1 MTTDPLGLITDVN
14 QQMTTL
20 TGCAREDLI
29 GTPFKNYFTDPQRAE
44 EGIKLALQNE
54 RVTDYKLTAL
64 AKDGRMT
71 LVSYNASIFR
81 DAAVT
86 HSLDVN
92 GPFPELLDRFRES
105 YFSFLP
111 QTLRQNPGRVM
122 PGMPEVLAAL
132 QVTPGAHL
140 GLATGNFSLSAR
152 LKLEYYGLQRFFQTG
167 GFGEDSDE
175 RAVAALASD
184 AGPHSTFVIGDT
196 PLDVAAALANGV
208 VAVGVATGTF
218 SAEALREAGAGL
230 VFPDFSRWQDVM
242 AALLG

>member
-1 MTTDPLGLITDVN
+1 LARLYLFDIDN
-14 QQMTTL
+14 TL
-20 TGCAREDLI
+20 LNSGGA
-29 GTPFKNYFTDPQRAE
+29 G
-44 EGIKLALQNE
+44 
-54 RVTDYKLTAL
+54 
-64 AKDGRMT
+64 AKAMT
-71 LVSYNASIFR
+71 LAFEEIFGVADAFAGIEYTGRSDIAIFR
-81 DAAVT
+81 DAALA
-86 HSLDVN
+86 HSLDTN
-92 GPFPELLDRFRES
+92 GQFPELLARFRDA
-105 YFSFLP
+105 YFRVLP

-122 PGMPEVLAAL
+122 PGMPQVLTAL
-132 QVTPGAHL
+132 EATPGAHV

-152 LKLEYYGLQRFFQTG
+152 LKLEYYGLERFFQAG

-175 RAVAALASD
+175 RAEIVARAIERVAALAAD

-218 SAEALREAGAGL
+218 SVDALREAGAGL

>member
-1 MTTDPLGLITDVN
+1 LARLYLFDIDN
-14 QQMTTL
+14 TL
-20 TGCAREDLI
+20 LNSGGA
-29 GTPFKNYFTDPQRAE
+29 G
-44 EGIKLALQNE
+44 
-54 RVTDYKLTAL
+54 
-64 AKDGRMT
+64 AKAMT
-71 LVSYNASIFR
+71 LAFEEIFGVADAFAGIEYTGRSDIAIFR
-81 DAAVT
+81 DAAIT

-132 QVTPGAHL
+132 QFTPGAHL

-175 RAVAALASD
+175 RAEIVARAIERVAALAAD
-184 AGPHSTFVIGDT
+184 AGPHDTYVIGDT
-196 PLDVAAALANGV
+196 PLDVAAALANGA

-218 SAEALREAGAGL
+218 SFDALKEAGAGL

>member
-1 MTTDPLGLITDVN
+1 MARLYLFDIDN
-14 QQMTTL
+14 TL
-20 TGCAREDLI
+20 LNSGGA
-29 GTPFKNYFTDPQRAE
+29 G
-44 EGIKLALQNE
+44 
-54 RVTDYKLTAL
+54 
-64 AKDGRMT
+64 AKAMT
-71 LVSYNASIFR
+71 LAFEEIFGVPDAFAGIEYTGRSDIAIFR
-81 DAAVT
+81 DAALA

-175 RAVAALASD
+175 RAKIVARAIERVAALAAD

>member
-1 MTTDPLGLITDVN
+1 LARLYLFDIDN
-14 QQMTTL
+14 TL
-20 TGCAREDLI
+20 LNSGGA
-29 GTPFKNYFTDPQRAE
+29 G
-44 EGIKLALQNE
+44 
-54 RVTDYKLTAL
+54 
-64 AKDGRMT
+64 AKAMT
-71 LVSYNASIFR
+71 LAFEEIFGVADAFVGIEYTGRSDIAIFR
-81 DAAVT
+81 DGALA
-86 HSLDVN
+86 HGLDVN
-92 GPFPELLDRFRES
+92 GQFPELLARFREA
-105 YFSFLP
+105 YFRVLP

-132 QVTPGAHL
+132 EATPGAHM

-152 LKLEYYGLQRFFQTG
+152 LKLEYYGLERFFQTG

-175 RAVAALASD
+175 RAEIVARAIERVAALAAD

-218 SAEALREAGAGL
+218 SVDALKEAGAGL

>member
-1 MTTDPLGLITDVN
+1 LARLYLFDIDN
-14 QQMTTL
+14 TL
-20 TGCAREDLI
+20 LNSGGA
-29 GTPFKNYFTDPQRAE
+29 G
-44 EGIKLALQNE
+44 
-54 RVTDYKLTAL
+54 
-64 AKDGRMT
+64 AKAMT
-71 LVSYNASIFR
+71 LAFEEIFGVPDAFAGIEYTGRSDIAIFR
-81 DAAVT
+81 DAALT

-111 QTLRQNPGRVM
+111 QALRQNPGRVM

-132 QVTPGAHL
+132 QLTPGAHL

-152 LKLEYYGLQRFFQTG
+152 LKLEYYGLERFFQVG

-175 RAVAALASD
+175 RAEIVARAIERVAALAAD

>member
-1 MTTDPLGLITDVN
+1 MARLYLFDIDNTLLNSGGAGAKAMTLAFEEIFGVPDAFAGIEY
-14 QQMTTL
+14 
-20 TGCAREDLI
+20 TGRSDIAIFHD
-29 GTPFKNYFTDPQRAE
+29 A
-44 EGIKLALQNE
+44 
-54 RVTDYKLTAL
+54 AL
-64 AKDGRMT
+64 A
-71 LVSYNASIFR
+71 
-81 DAAVT
+81 

-111 QTLRQNPGRVM
+111 QPLRQNPGRLM

-132 QVTPGAHL
+132 ELTPGAHL
-140 GLATGNFSLSAR
+140 GRAPGNFSLSAR

-175 RAVAALASD
+175 RAEIVARAIERVAALAAD

-218 SAEALREAGAGL
+218 SVDALKEAGAGL
-230 VFPDFSRWQDVM
+230 VFPDFSHWQNVM

>member
-1 MTTDPLGLITDVN
+1 LARLYLFDIDN
-14 QQMTTL
+14 TL
-20 TGCAREDLI
+20 LNSGGA
-29 GTPFKNYFTDPQRAE
+29 G
-44 EGIKLALQNE
+44 
-54 RVTDYKLTAL
+54 
-64 AKDGRMT
+64 AKAMT
-71 LVSYNASIFR
+71 LAFEEIFGVADAFAGIEYTGRSDIAIFR

-92 GPFPELLDRFRES
+92 GPFPDLLDRFRES

-132 QVTPGAHL
+132 EATPGAHV

-175 RAVAALASD
+175 RAEIVARAIERVAALAAD

-218 SAEALREAGAGL
+218 SVNALKEAGAGL

>member
-1 MTTDPLGLITDVN
+1 MARLYLFDIDNTLLNSGGAGAKAMTLAFEEIFGVPDAFAGIEY
-14 QQMTTL
+14 
-20 TGCAREDLI
+20 TGRSDIAIFHD
-29 GTPFKNYFTDPQRAE
+29 A
-44 EGIKLALQNE
+44 
-54 RVTDYKLTAL
+54 AL
-64 AKDGRMT
+64 A
-71 LVSYNASIFR
+71 
-81 DAAVT
+81 

-92 GPFPELLDRFRES
+92 GPFPDLLDRFRES

-132 QVTPGAHL
+132 ELTPGAHL

-175 RAVAALASD
+175 RAEIVARAIERVAALAAD

-218 SAEALREAGAGL
+218 SVDALKEAGAGL
-230 VFPDFSRWQDVM
+230 VFPDFSHWQNVM

>member
-1 MTTDPLGLITDVN
+1 LARLYLFDIDN
-14 QQMTTL
+14 TL
-20 TGCAREDLI
+20 LNSGGA
-29 GTPFKNYFTDPQRAE
+29 G
-44 EGIKLALQNE
+44 
-54 RVTDYKLTAL
+54 
-64 AKDGRMT
+64 AKAMT
-71 LVSYNASIFR
+71 LAFEEIFGVADAFVGIEYTGRSDIAIFR
-81 DAAVT
+81 DGALA
-86 HSLDVN
+86 HGLDVN
-92 GPFPELLDRFRES
+92 GQFPELLARFREA

-132 QVTPGAHL
+132 EATPGAHM

-152 LKLEYYGLQRFFQTG
+152 LKLEYYGLERFFQTG

-175 RAVAALASD
+175 RAEIVARAIERVAALAAD

-218 SAEALREAGAGL
+218 SVDALKEAGAGL

>member
-1 MTTDPLGLITDVN
+1 LARLYLFDIDN
-14 QQMTTL
+14 TL
-20 TGCAREDLI
+20 LNSGGA
-29 GTPFKNYFTDPQRAE
+29 G
-44 EGIKLALQNE
+44 
-54 RVTDYKLTAL
+54 
-64 AKDGRMT
+64 AKAMT
-71 LVSYNASIFR
+71 LAFEEIFGVPDAFAGIEYTGRSDIAIFR
-81 DAAVT
+81 DAALA

-92 GPFPELLDRFRES
+92 GPFPELMDRFRES

-175 RAVAALASD
+175 RAEIVARAIERVAALAAD

-196 PLDVAAALANGV
+196 PLDVAAALANGA

-218 SAEALREAGAGL
+218 SFDALKEAGAGL
-230 VFPDFSRWQDVM
+230 VFPDFSHWQNVM